1 MRLNRLEIAGFKS
14 FADRS
19 ELAFD
24 TGVTAIVGPN
34 GCGKS
39 NVVDA
44 ITWVLGE
51 QSAKSLR
58 GEHMQDIIFQG
69 SDSRKSTSAAEVRLR
84 LSGVAARVPGNGS
97 VRPEPLSPGEAIV
110 AAAAGELPP
119 AVDPLAGLDVESL
132 IVRDVELSR
141 RLYRSGESEYLIDG
155 EVVRLKDVQ
164 DLLMDAGVGVKAY
177 AVIEQG
183 KIGQILSARP
193 TDRRQ
198 LIEEAAGI
206 TKYKSRR
213 RSAELKLEAA
223 QQNLTRV
230 DDIIF
235 EVEKQRGALKRQ
247 AAKARR
253 YKRLRE
259 ELRRWE
265 KVQFAQ
271 RYRLLSEAIEATRAR
286 LADARA
292 RETGAAGRLAEV
304 ENTLERLRLELT
316 EADTKTTAAREA
328 AHARELSIGRLQQ
341 QVAFDKQQV
350 ESLTAAA
357 LVMGAEIETLEA
369 RRAPAGLELEQRR
382 AAAERAVG
390 ERATAA
396 DVLAQEE
403 EAHALANRTIEG
415 LEADVEAARSEVY
428 AAVNAATALRHA
440 MDHAAAARVRI
451 GEQLA
456 KLDVER
462 NDLAVE
468 AQRAALER
476 ATAEEALRRSQD
488 AMDTLHVDRAARD
501 SELSVARS
509 SRDALGKDVRTRE
522 HELAGVVA
530 RLKSLEELDA
540 ARAEY
545 GDGARIILAESGDSV
560 PQLGS
565 VADYVDVDQEYER
578 AVDASLGDLLQHVV
592 VRTHADAAA
601 GLQFVRERAAGR
613 VGFVVVDGS
622 VVSGASV
629 LEAPVDE
636 SLVAEPLVAESLLSE
651 ASVAESFVPEVAVP
665 EAPVAEP
672 AVVPSSVPDSVSLVA
687 GPWSSVPSLASMV
700 RLSGP
705 AAEAIRGLIANVYV
719 AASRDEAAALAA
731 GTGAVAVTRDG
742 EVFHGAH
749 RVEGGARDEARSILT
764 TKREIKELRERAD
777 AGDAALVRL
786 LEDATGLDAA
796 IAAAE
801 SAIAS
806 LQAELHR
813 QEKAVVGYDL
823 QVTTAGDAADRVS
836 RKQEQITL
844 ERRSAE
850 EELRAQERRQD
861 EARESIQRIET
872 EQRAADEELSA
883 AQRKLFEGRETAAN
897 QSRVTAEAKA
907 AHAALVERSSALG
920 IEVQRLE
927 DAARELEQRVVTR
940 AEELQRNVSRREGLR
955 DAIGA
960 SERQLDEDVRTFDDL
975 REQVRTA
982 DEASQELRGQFD
994 AQDVRIREARKA
1006 LETVRDE
1013 ASHLEVQ
1020 RATAE
1025 SDLGHL
1031 ATNCADTVQATLD
1044 EVAAEVAQMEQDGLL
1059 ASPKAVEDTPE
1070 AAEVEDATPGAAPA
1084 AAQDASP
1091 APEEPAPAASRT
1103 LTPDEMVTDL
1113 RAKVDRMGAV
1123 NMMAIDQFDDLES
1136 RHTFLTAQRKD
1147 LVDSIAATNDAI
1159 RKIDKT
1165 TRERFQEAFTIINQ
1179 NFEGT
1184 FTTLFGGGKAG
1195 LVLLDESDAL
1205 ESGIDIIASPP
1216 GKRLQSIQL
1225 LSGGEKALTAMALMF
1240 AIFKYRPS
1248 PFCLLDEIDAPL
1260 DDANIGRFVEML
1272 QNMGEHTQFILIT
1285 HNRKTMEIADRLY
1298 GVTMEEPGVS
1308 KLISVQLN

>member
-58 GEHMQDIIFQG
+58 GEQMQDVIFQG
-69 SDSRKSTSAAEVRLR
+69 SDSRKSTAAAEVRLR
-84 LSGVAARVPGNGS
+84 LSGVASRVPGVGA
-97 VRPEPLSPGEAIV
+97 VREPSSLREPPALRETATIGERWAVPEPPLQVAI
-110 AAAAGELPP
+110 
-119 AVDPLAGLDVESL
+119 LDDEPL

-265 KVQFAQ
+265 KVQFAR
-271 RYRLLSEAIEATRAR
+271 RYQLLGEAIEATRAR

-292 RETGAAGRLAEV
+292 REAAAAGRLAEV
-304 ENTLERLRLELT
+304 ETTLERLRLELT
-316 EADTKTTAAREA
+316 EADGRTTAAREA

-350 ESLTAAA
+350 ETLGVAATA
-357 LVMGAEIETLEA
+357 LESEIEALEA
-369 RRAPAGLELEQRR
+369 RREPARAELDQRR

-390 ERATAA
+390 ERAHAA
-396 DVLAQEE
+396 EVLAQEE

-415 LEADVEAARSEVY
+415 LESDVEAARSEVY

-440 MDHAAAARVRI
+440 MEHAAAARARI
-451 GEQLA
+451 GEQLG

-468 AQRAALER
+468 LQRAAGER
-476 ATAEEALRRSQD
+476 GAAEDALRRARE
-488 AMDTLHVDRAARD
+488 AMETLYVDRAARE
-501 SELSVARS
+501 SELAVARS
-509 SRDALGKDVRTRE
+509 SREALGKDMRTRE

-545 GDGARIILAESGDSV
+545 GDGARIILAESGDAIRH
-560 PQLGS
+560 LGS
-565 VADYVDVDQEYER
+565 VADCVEVDQEYER

-601 GLQFVRERAAGR
+601 GLQFVRDRAAGR
-613 VGFVVVDGS
+613 VGFVVIDGTVPGS
-622 VVSGASV
+622 LVPG
-629 LEAPVDE
+629 PE
-636 SLVAEPLVAESLLSE
+636 SLGE
-651 ASVAESFVPEVAVP
+651 
-665 EAPVAEP
+665 
-672 AVVPSSVPDSVSLVA
+672 
-687 GPWSSVPSLASMV
+687 GPWSSFPRLRALV
-700 RLSGP
+700 RLVGP
-705 AAEAIRGLIANVYV
+705 AAEAIRAQIGDIIV
-719 AASRDEAAALAA
+719 AATSDEAREAARETG
-731 GTGAVAVTRDG
+731 GTAVTRAG
-742 EVFHGAH
+742 EVFRGAH

-777 AGDAALVRL
+777 AGDATLVRL
-786 LEDATGLDAA
+786 LEEATGLDVA

-813 QEKAVVGYDL
+813 QEKAIVGYDL
-823 QVTTAGDAADRVS
+823 QITTAGDAADRVS
-836 RKQEQITL
+836 RKQDQIQL

-850 EELRAQERRQD
+850 EELRAQERRED
-861 EARESIQRIET
+861 EARQSIQRIET
-872 EQRAADEELSA
+872 EQRAADEQLST
-883 AQRKLFEGRETAAN
+883 AQRKLFQARESAAN

-907 AHAALVERSSALG
+907 AHAALVERSSALA

-927 DAARELEQRVVTR
+927 DGARELEQRVVTR
-940 AEELQRNVSRREGLR
+940 ADELQRNVVRRAELR
-955 DAIGA
+955 EAIAA
-960 SERQLDEDVRTFDDL
+960 SERQLDDDLRTFDDL

-994 AQDVRIREARKA
+994 AQEARIREARKG
-1006 LETVRDE
+1006 LEAVRDE
-1013 ASHLEVQ
+1013 ASHLEVA

-1031 ATNCADTVQATLD
+1031 ATSCVETVQATLD
-1044 EVAAEVAQMEQDGLL
+1044 EVSAEVAQMEQEGLL

-1070 AAEVEDATPGAAPA
+1070 PAEVEETGS
-1084 AAQDASP
+1084 AAQGVSP
-1091 APEEPAPAASRT
+1091 APEQGADLAAPAASRP
-1103 LTPDEMVTDL
+1103 LTPDEMVLDL
-1113 RAKVDRMGAV
+1113 RAKVERMGAV
-1123 NMMAIDQFDDLES
+1123 NMMAIDQFDDLET

-1195 LVLLDESDAL
+1195 LVLIDESDAL

-1272 QNMGEHTQFILIT
+1272 QGMGDQTQFILIT

>member
-1 MRLNRLEIAGFKS
+1 MNRLEIAGFKS
-14 FADRS
+14 FPDRS

-58 GEHMQDIIFQG
+58 GDHMQDVIFQG
-69 SDSRKSTSAAEVRLR
+69 SDARKPTSAAEVRLR
-84 LSGVAARVPGNGS
+84 LSGVASRVPGNGS
-97 VRPEPLSPGEAIV
+97 VTTLREKPMFAGVAGAPVGEAMAVTAIE
-110 AAAAGELPP
+110 AAPAADASGE
-119 AVDPLAGLDVESL
+119 AVDEGPL

-164 DLLMDAGVGVKAY
+164 DLLMDAGLGVKAY

-213 RSAELKLEAA
+213 RAAELKLEAA

-271 RYRLLSEAIEATRAR
+271 RYRLLGAAIESARAR
-286 LADARA
+286 LSDARA
-292 RETGAAGRLAEV
+292 REAAAAAHVAEV
-304 ENTLERLRLELT
+304 EASLERLRLELT
-316 EADTKTTAAREA
+316 EADARTTAAREA

-350 ESLTAAA
+350 ESLAAA
-357 LVMGAEIETLEA
+357 ATALDAEIAALEA
-369 RRAPAGLELEQRR
+369 RREPARVELDARRDAASRAVEERTR
-382 AAAERAVG
+382 AAEA
-390 ERATAA
+390 
-396 DVLAQEE
+396 LAQEE
-403 EAHALANRTIEG
+403 ESYAIANRNIEG

-440 MDHAAAARVRI
+440 LEHAAAARARI

-462 NDLAVE
+462 NDLQVE
-468 AQRAALER
+468 AQRAAGER
-476 ATAEEALRRSQD
+476 VAAEESLRRSR
-488 AMDTLHVDRAARD
+488 ASMETLHVERAGRE
-501 SELSVARS
+501 SELSVARA
-509 SRDALGKDVRTRE
+509 SREALARELRTRE
-522 HELAGVVA
+522 HDLAGVAA
-530 RLKSLEELDA
+530 RLTSLQELDA

-545 GDGARIILAESGDSV
+545 GEGARVILAESGEAV
-560 PQLGS
+560 PHLGS
-565 VADYVDVDQEYER
+565 VADYVEVEQQHER
-578 AVDASLGDLLQHVV
+578 AVDAALGDLLQYVV
-592 VRTHADAAA
+592 VRTHDDAAA
-601 GLQFVRERAAGR
+601 GLAFARERGAGR
-613 VGFVVVDGS
+613 VGFLVVG
-622 VVSGASV
+622 
-629 LEAPVDE
+629 E
-636 SLVAEPLVAESLLSE
+636 SP
-651 ASVAESFVPEVAVP
+651 
-665 EAPVAEP
+665 
-672 AVVPSSVPDSVSLVA
+672 
-687 GPWSSVPSLASMV
+687 
-700 RLSGP
+700 
-705 AAEAIRGLIANVYV
+705 AEAVRALIADVHL
-719 AASRDEAAALAA
+719 AGSRGD
-731 GTGAVAVTRDG
+731 AVAYAIETGGIAATPDG
-742 EVFHGAH
+742 EVFRGAR
-749 RVEGGARDEARSILT
+749 RVEGGTPGEARSILT
-764 TKREIKELRERAD
+764 TKREIKELRERAESLEAVLARMRD
-777 AGDAALVRL
+777 EAGN
-786 LEDATGLDAA
+786 LDVA

-806 LQAELHR
+806 VQGELHR
-813 QEKAVVGYDL
+813 QEKAIVGFDL
-823 QVTTAGDAADRVS
+823 QVTAAGDAAERVA
-836 RKQEQITL
+836 RKQEQIAI
-844 ERRSAE
+844 ERRTAE
-850 EELRAQERRQD
+850 EELRAQEQRAE
-861 EARESIQRIET
+861 EARQSIQRIET
-872 EQRAADEELSA
+872 EQRAADEQLSA
-883 AQRKLFEGRETAAN
+883 AQRRLFEARESASQQA
-897 QSRVTAEAKA
+897 RVTAEAKA
-907 AHAALVERSSALG
+907 SHAALVERTSALA

-927 DAARELEQRVVTR
+927 EAARELAER
-940 AEELQRNVSRREGLR
+940 AVARASELQRNAARREDLRAAIAASERELDEGLR
-955 DAIGA
+955 
-960 SERQLDEDVRTFDDL
+960 TFDEL
-975 REQVRTA
+975 KEAVRTA
-982 DEASQELRGQFD
+982 DEASQALRAVFDEQEL
-994 AQDVRIREARKA
+994 RIREARRA
-1006 LETVRDE
+1006 LESVREE
-1013 ASHLEVQ
+1013 AGQLEVQ

-1025 SDLGHL
+1025 SDLSHL
-1031 ATNCADTVQATLD
+1031 ASSCQENTQASLD
-1044 EVAAEVAQMEQDGLL
+1044 DVAAEVAQMEADGLL
-1059 ASPKAVEDTPE
+1059 ASPKAVEDTPD
-1070 AAEVEDATPGAAPA
+1070 AAELEGAAPA
-1084 AAQDASP
+1084 PAA
-1091 APEEPAPAASRT
+1091 EPVDAPAVSRT
-1103 LTPDEMVTDL
+1103 LTPDEMVADL
-1113 RAKVDRMGAV
+1113 RAKIDRMGAV

-1147 LVDSIAATNDAI
+1147 LVDAIASTNDAI

-1165 TRERFQEAFTIINQ
+1165 TRERFQEAFRIINQ

-1272 QNMGEHTQFILIT
+1272 QGMNDHTQFILIT